1 MSLRSL
7 VLQSTLLVAGLP
19 AIAAAAPE
27 PEPPTDGAVGWSG
40 HGLLRVGSDTASTV
54 GGEPP
59 GDRAGGVGA
68 SVHWRAWRALSVNGL
83 AQGVFGGDSGPLFE
97 LRPELELGPAPWESG
112 ALVVAGGGLSLGG
125 RQSAPGAPWVH
136 GAVGMGWQQA
146 LAETGALRATA
157 RVHLR
162 ESVRGELAVGWI
174 WGRPPEP
181 PPPEPE
187 VVEVPPLDLSQLPE
201 DAEIWIPHPWCYWLS
216 VAEAQALLPT
226 LPPEVRVRIEARS
239 HDAAYATPQ
248 TVGGVRLRQ
257 AAAQGTLLVVAEPGD
272 RIEVGEVEVTPED
285 DGVATLTVRAGIVE
299 LAVVGGG
306 RRAAYEVSVEGGQAL
321 WVRAP
326 APARLSV
333 GFGMGSSRLDPAAR
347 DQLTALVED
356 LGDWR
361 LAVEGGFSP
370 EGNREANLAL
380 ASARAAAVQ
389 QALLELGLPPE
400 RVEVRPPAIPEG
412 GGPASSQRVAVI
424 IPLAPAVQ
432 Q

>member
-1 MSLRSL
+1 M
-7 VLQSTLLVAGLP
+7 
-19 AIAAAAPE
+19 
-27 PEPPTDGAVGWSG
+27 GWSG
-40 HGLLRVGSDTASTV
+40 HGLLRLGSDTASATSGAV
-54 GGEPP
+54 P

-83 AQGVFGGDSGPLFE
+83 AQGVFGGDPGPVFE

-112 ALVVAGGGLSLGG
+112 ALVVGGAGLSLGG
-125 RQSAPGAPWVH
+125 RQSVPSAPWVH
-136 GAVGMGWQQA
+136 GAVGFGWQQA

-157 RVHLR
+157 RIHLR
-162 ESVRGELAVGWI
+162 EAPRGELAVGWI

-187 VVEVPPLDLSQLPE
+187 PVEVPAVDLSQLPE

-216 VAEAQALLPT
+216 VAEAEALLPT

-257 AAAQGTLLVVAEPGD
+257 ATAQGSLLVVAEPGD
-272 RIEVGEVEVTPED
+272 RIEVGEVEVAPEA
-285 DGVATLTVRAGIVE
+285 DGVATISVRAGLVE

-306 RRAAYEVSVEGGQAL
+306 RRAAYEVSVEDGQAL

-326 APARLSV
+326 APSRQSV

-347 DQLTALVED
+347 DQLAQLVRE

-380 ASARAAAVQ
+380 ARARAAAVQ
-389 QALLELGLPPE
+389 QALLELGLPPD
-400 RVEVRPPAIPEG
+400 RVELRPPAVPEG
-412 GGPASSQRVAVI
+412 EGPASSQRVAVI
-424 IPLAPAVQ
+424 IPLPPAVPQ
-432 Q
+432 